1 MLDDIAEQESMSEP
15 SAGTDASVD
24 FYYEQED
31 GNTAQCLLFELP
43 GLVAA
48 GTVTELTS
56 VWMNGLD
63 GWMILDDARVC
74 SSLIAE
80 TLRDDDSTEAVP
92 ITDDDDVEAALEGV
106 DFSPALNATTAWA
119 SHYDSVADDILAT
132 APGESLGDMLM
143 DTVDDEV
150 DSPVAKEAAARMQA
164 KEKQRATS
172 EREADLAA
180 WRCGW
185 CQCELTDA
193 VSQAAGPDGE
203 GTLCEMCGE
212 KFATQEAKAAEKEK
226 ALLVETERLALQK
239 KEQDA
244 AAAAAAT
251 ASRAKQA
258 EALAALQAKLAAD
271 LANISVDFDEDSDDS
286 AAVAQS
292 ALVPEATGAQ
302 AHEQEDAA
310 GTEGGHTGE
319 SGAPVSI
326 GAIALVMPVE
336 DWLGMYGAGN
346 CAPNFRAE
354 DIETLEDV
362 AFVVQAEE
370 DLAELGVSAEQ
381 VRRLWPTVVAA
392 QNGSLSTVET
402 AAVDGAVDADP
413 FATLSAALE
422 QTAPQTEQEQEQ
434 GQQMDD
440 DADPFAALQAEL
452 SAGLPSSL
460 F

>member
-1 MLDDIAEQESMSEP
+1 
-15 SAGTDASVD
+15 
-24 FYYEQED
+24 
-31 GNTAQCLLFELP
+31 
-43 GLVAA
+43 
-48 GTVTELTS
+48 
-56 VWMNGLD
+56 
-63 GWMILDDARVC
+63 
-74 SSLIAE
+74 
-80 TLRDDDSTEAVP
+80 
-92 ITDDDDVEAALEGV
+92 
-106 DFSPALNATTAWA
+106 
-119 SHYDSVADDILAT
+119 
-132 APGESLGDMLM
+132 
-143 DTVDDEV
+143 
-150 DSPVAKEAAARMQA
+150 
-164 KEKQRATS
+164 
-172 EREADLAA
+172 
-180 WRCGW
+180 
-185 CQCELTDA
+185 
-193 VSQAAGPDGE
+193 
-203 GTLCEMCGE
+203 MCGE

-251 ASRAKQA
+251 ASRVKQA
-258 EALAALQAKLAAD
+258 EALAAMQAKLAAD

-292 ALVPEATGAQ
+292 ALVPAATGAQ
-302 AHEQEDAA
+302 AAHEQEDAA

-319 SGAPVSI
+319 SGVST

-346 CAPNFRAE
+346 CAPNVRAE